1 MSLIYIN
8 PYTFAAAETFL
19 LDTYSGAAAAYS
31 LRNLSSSTTNV
42 VRVKRSSGSPSEAD
56 FTALQVANGDLETW
70 VGAGNDGSV
79 AIWYDQSG
87 NGNDAFNSVNQP
99 KIVISGAVS
108 QLNTKP
114 CITYSNDGTNTLNFS
129 TRLTTVRSVFE
140 VLKIDSSQLSAS
152 NFLLGDTT
160 NYDYH
165 GGGSTWLDPSFAAAV
180 VRNSTNNRIN
190 NTITNL
196 TTTNRVSSQLLISM
210 IHTGNAA
217 ASRIS
222 ADRNEFARSIRGL
235 VQEVIIY
242 TTDQTSNVAG
252 INGNINAHYGIYT

>member
-56 FTALQVANGDLETW
+56 FTALQVANGELATW
-70 VGAGNDGSV
+70 VGAGNDGFV
-79 AIWYDQSG
+79 AVWYDQSG
-87 NGNDAFNSVNQP
+87 NGNDASNVVNQP

-114 CITYSNDGTNTLNFS
+114 CITYSNDGTNTLS
-129 TRLTTVRSVFE
+129 LGTRLTTVRSVFE
-140 VLKIDSSQLSAS
+140 VLKIDSGQLTAL

-165 GGGSTWLDPSFAAAV
+165 GGGSTWLDPSNAAAV
-180 VRNSTNNRIN
+180 VRNGSNRIN
-190 NTITNL
+190 NAITTL

-222 ADRNEFARSIRGL
+222 ADRTGFGRSIRGL

-252 INGNINAHYGIYT
+252 INGNINAHYGIYA